1 MAKPLN
7 TEITARTWIK
17 LVTELQKVLRKGPI
31 VTALE
36 ALIKHK
42 AQLGGEEEDHLVE
55 AVEAMLDDVMLR
67 VKYYREQMLV
77 VGALDELLLLVQSYR
92 NRLRE
97 LDLRVVEGDK
107 PTLTVVST
115 NDTEEVA

>member
-1 MAKPLN
+1 MAKPLD

-31 VTALE
+31 VNALE

-42 AQLGGEEEDHLVE
+42 AQLGEEEDHLVE

-77 VGALDELLLLVQSYR
+77 VSALDELLLLVQSYR